1 MNITEGS
8 VALSFIYRGVSNR
21 PAASITDKQTTFL
34 NSAPVCFIS
43 RLSLQK
49 PNRAAW
55 KYWS

>member
-1 MNITEGS
+1 MNITEAS
-8 VALSFIYRGVSNR
+8 AALIFILRGVSTR
-21 PAASITDKQTTFL
+21 LAASITDKQTTFL
-34 NSAPVCFIS
+34 NSTPVCFIS